1 MKVREVSGTE
11 PYELSPHGHA
21 FINPYGGCTMGCPFC
36 FWLSRDG
43 WENKMEIRMDT
54 PSLLEEALKTWPKGE
69 WIYLGSICDPFN
81 EWESKYRL
89 SEQCL
94 QVIDKYQIPLLI
106 TTSAVSPA
114 LAEEAEIL
122 KRMKAPVVIVTELAR
137 IPEAERLK
145 KEGIHR
151 GIEAANALKK
161 MGLTVWT
168 TMAPVCPGILELEP
182 VLEKLDQEIPVYI
195 DSLQCGKNS
204 VQEKRVMEWIRNDY
218 PQLES
223 LYEKIVLEKDLTY
236 FDVLLEQYEN
246 DPRIKTFPYELDTI
260 VKSR

>member
-69 WIYLGSICDPFN
+69 WIYLGSICDPFT

-94 QVIDKYQIPLLI
+94 KVIDKYQIPLLI

-114 LAEEAEIL
+114 LVEEAEIL

-161 MGLTVWT
+161 MGLTVWA

>member
-1 MKVREVSGTE
+1 
-11 PYELSPHGHA
+11 
-21 FINPYGGCTMGCPFC
+21 MGCPFC

-94 QVIDKYQIPLLI
+94 KVIDKYQIPLLI

-114 LAEEAEIL
+114 LVEEAEIL

-161 MGLTVWT
+161 MGLTVWA